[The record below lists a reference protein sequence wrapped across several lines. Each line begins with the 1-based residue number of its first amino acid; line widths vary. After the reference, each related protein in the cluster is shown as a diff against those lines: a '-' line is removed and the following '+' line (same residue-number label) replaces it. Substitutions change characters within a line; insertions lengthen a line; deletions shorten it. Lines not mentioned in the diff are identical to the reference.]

1 MIFTKVKSW
10 ISRLKLSTSVLG
22 LGAGLLLGAAS
33 MAGGM
38 TVFSHHGTAE
48 ASEAS
53 LVQTADITPIH
64 PPAGAPMSFAPIIER
79 VSPAVVSIEIHGK
92 MKVASG
98 EVPNLPGFD
107 FGNGNNKDNER
118 EFAGAGSGFLISS
131 DGYIVTNNHVVE
143 HADEIK
149 VTFSNE
155 KKLKAVVVGRDP
167 NTDLAVIKVEGN
179 NFPFV
184 SFELKNKP
192 RVGDWVIAVGNPF
205 GLSGTATAGI
215 VSAFGRNDGSQGFVD
230 YMQIDAPINHG
241 NSGGPT
247 FDLYGRV
254 IGVNAA
260 IITPSGASAGI
271 GFAIPADIAYN
282 ITQKLIKGGKV
293 DRGYIGVQISSVSED
308 EAEALGTK
316 DLNGAYISNVT
327 KGGPADKAG
336 IQAGDIVRA
345 VNGEAVKTSA
355 DLTKKVAQFKPGDK
369 MVLSI
374 YRGGKLVQITV
385 TSGLRPSEDKLA
397 LGDSSSDDD
406 TGVTGSGPKANASDK
421 APALGLSVKPVTP
434 DVRKSL
440 HMSDEVSGLVVTG
453 LEDSSDAAQKGL
465 SRGDVIIM
473 ADQRPVKSREELNKI
488 LEELNKAGRPSIL
501 LLVNHDGR
509 NVPLPVKLKP

>member
-79 VSPAVVSIEIHGK
+79 VSPAVV
-92 MKVASG
+92 
-98 EVPNLPGFD
+98 
-107 FGNGNNKDNER
+107 
-118 EFAGAGSGFLISS
+118 
-131 DGYIVTNNHVVE
+131 
-143 HADEIK
+143 
-149 VTFSNE
+149 SNE